1 MNKSFVRTEIKTVM
15 KKISKSKSPGSDDL
29 KGEFYQIYREE
40 LMYILLKLFQKM
52 AEEGRFPNSFY
63 QATITVIPKPD
74 KGITHKKER
83 KKERKKVTGQYHD
96 EHKWKKFSTKF

>member
-96 EHKWKKFSTKF
+96 EHK